1 MPANHGIQAHVAVQ
15 EISVDFAIN
24 AIETGAA
31 ERTAESTAQ
40 NSRVN
45 EGVVLATNQA
55 VGDRRNAIR
64 RDGVVN
70 NNIFSCLVVQNNF
83 NLPDV
88 SSVTPIN
95 VDNLTLQLCNHPDRQ
110 KVDYVLS
117 GLRHGFR
124 LGFHPES
131 THLKSAKAN
140 CPSAL
145 KQPSI
150 IDEYLAKEVSLGRVF
165 GPTAIPPI
173 ESLQVSRFGVIPKKD
188 GGWRLILDLSFPFGH
203 SVNDGIN
210 KEEFTLTYSKV
221 SDAIS
226 LIIKAGHGALMG
238 KVDIKS
244 AYRIIPV
251 HPSDRHLLGMFWQSG
266 FYVDLALPFG
276 LRSAPGIFNSLADLF
291 HWCLVNNWNVCELLH
306 YLDDYFTL
314 GPPNSDICA
323 SRLKAIDQAAT
334 EIGIPLSPE
343 KCVGPTTCLIFLGIE
358 LDSVRMTARLP
369 ADKHTELIQLLEE
382 WATKRSC
389 RLKDLQ
395 SLVGKL
401 SHACAVV
408 PQGRTFLRRLLDLL
422 KGHSSKQSRFIR
434 LNKECKLDIDWWRTL
449 LPTWDGVF
457 FFDLPEWA
465 PVPDLFISTDASGSK
480 GYGAFY
486 SGEWFNG
493 SWSAAQQ
500 PLSIAYKEL
509 FPIVIACYVWGN
521 KWRCRR
527 IQFCCDNQS
536 VVAVITSGTSKD
548 SHLMQLLR
556 ELFLCAA
563 SFNFTVTARHVPG
576 KENTIADSL
585 SRFNMQV
592 FRQMAPQARLA
603 PVTFPPSLLARL
615 NL

>member
-1 MPANHGIQAHVAVQ
+1 MLANHGIQAHVAVQ

-45 EGVVLATNQA
+45 EGVVLDTNQA

-95 VDNLTLQLCNHPDRQ
+95 VDNLTLQLCNHPDRH

-165 GPTAIPPI
+165 GHTAIPPI

-221 SDAIS
+221 SDAI
-226 LIIKAGHGALMG
+226 
-238 KVDIKS
+238 
-244 AYRIIPV
+244 
-251 HPSDRHLLGMFWQSG
+251 
-266 FYVDLALPFG
+266 
-276 LRSAPGIFNSLADLF
+276 
-291 HWCLVNNWNVCELLH
+291 
-306 YLDDYFTL
+306 
-314 GPPNSDICA
+314 
-323 SRLKAIDQAAT
+323 
-334 EIGIPLSPE
+334 
-343 KCVGPTTCLIFLGIE
+343 
-358 LDSVRMTARLP
+358 
-369 ADKHTELIQLLEE
+369 
-382 WATKRSC
+382 
-389 RLKDLQ
+389 
-395 SLVGKL
+395 
-401 SHACAVV
+401 
-408 PQGRTFLRRLLDLL
+408 
-422 KGHSSKQSRFIR
+422 
-434 LNKECKLDIDWWRTL
+434 
-449 LPTWDGVF
+449 
-457 FFDLPEWA
+457 
-465 PVPDLFISTDASGSK
+465 
-480 GYGAFY
+480 
-486 SGEWFNG
+486 
-493 SWSAAQQ
+493 
-500 PLSIAYKEL
+500 
-509 FPIVIACYVWGN
+509 
-521 KWRCRR
+521 
-527 IQFCCDNQS
+527 
-536 VVAVITSGTSKD
+536 
-548 SHLMQLLR
+548 
-556 ELFLCAA
+556 
-563 SFNFTVTARHVPG
+563 
-576 KENTIADSL
+576 
-585 SRFNMQV
+585 
-592 FRQMAPQARLA
+592 
-603 PVTFPPSLLARL
+603 
-615 NL
+615 

>member
-1 MPANHGIQAHVAVQ
+1 MLANHGIQAHVAVQ

-45 EGVVLATNQA
+45 EGVVLDTNQA

-95 VDNLTLQLCNHPDRQ
+95 VDNLTLQLCNHPDRH

-210 KEEFTLTYSKV
+210 KEQFTFTYSKV

-251 HPSDRHLLGMFWQSG
+251 HPSDRHLLGMLWQSG

-291 HWCLVNNWNVCELLH
+291 HWCLVNNWNVHELLH

-369 ADKHTELIQLLEE
+369 LTN
-382 WATKRSC
+382 T
-389 RLKDLQ
+389 Q
-395 SLVGKL
+395 S
-401 SHACAVV
+401 
-408 PQGRTFLRRLLDLL
+408 
-422 KGHSSKQSRFIR
+422 
-434 LNKECKLDIDWWRTL
+434 
-449 LPTWDGVF
+449 
-457 FFDLPEWA
+457 
-465 PVPDLFISTDASGSK
+465 
-480 GYGAFY
+480 
-486 SGEWFNG
+486 
-493 SWSAAQQ
+493 
-500 PLSIAYKEL
+500 
-509 FPIVIACYVWGN
+509 
-521 KWRCRR
+521 
-527 IQFCCDNQS
+527 
-536 VVAVITSGTSKD
+536 
-548 SHLMQLLR
+548 
-556 ELFLCAA
+556 
-563 SFNFTVTARHVPG
+563 SFNCWRSGPPNA
-576 KENTIADSL
+576 
-585 SRFNMQV
+585 
-592 FRQMAPQARLA
+592 LA
-603 PVTFPPSLLARL
+603 
-615 NL
+615 N